1 MGEEQVVLPDRI
13 RGQGRGKPGLRQ
25 ADAHRQADARQIVV
39 QPAGDHA
46 EGGQRRSMLHKAVP
60 QCLGQPEPAARGSAL
75 RPGGTAQ
82 GQHQTAAAPEAL
94 RGTDLEAR
102 AIGQGHH
109 VMHVGLAVEGT
120 ALTAAIL
127 HQGIQQT
134 FGRDSQEQLAVGAF
148 FHGQAPAMHQ
158 ALHVLRSEGVQCGLA
173 EGGIG
178 AGIVMGRQTAVGE
191 VGLAAAADAQLAAGG
206 GGTFQQGHVQAVG
219 RGFAGA
225 HKARRTCPQDE
236 DVRFPGSGV

>member
-1 MGEEQVVLPDRI
+1 MRT
-13 RGQGRGKPGLRQ
+13 GRLMPARLSSSQPG
-25 ADAHRQADARQIVV
+25 
-39 QPAGDHA
+39 GHA

-94 RGTDLEAR
+94 RGADLEAR

-148 FHGQAPAMHQ
+148 FHGRPQPCTRRSMSCGVKASSAGSQKAGSAQA
-158 ALHVLRSEGVQCGLA
+158 
-173 EGGIG
+173 
-178 AGIVMGRQTAVGE
+178 
-191 VGLAAAADAQLAAGG
+191 
-206 GGTFQQGHVQAVG
+206 
-219 RGFAGA
+219 
-225 HKARRTCPQDE
+225 
-236 DVRFPGSGV
+236 

>member
-1 MGEEQVVLPDRI
+1 MF
-13 RGQGRGKPGLRQ
+13 
-25 ADAHRQADARQIVV
+25 
-39 QPAGDHA
+39 
-46 EGGQRRSMLHKAVP
+46 HKAVP

-158 ALHVLRSEGVQCGLA
+158 ALHVLRSEGIQCGLA
-173 EGGIG
+173 KGRIG

-225 HKARRTCPQDE
+225 HKARRACPQDE